1 MIMNATSDLCDEKG
15 KYNLILNIYMAK
27 LVELDDNAKFS
38 SQLEEDVGPIVF
50 MNKFTVKPEDF
61 DEFLKVWEKDAT
73 YFKSQPGFISAQLHK
88 GIGASGIFI
97 NYTVWEST
105 EHFKKAVYK
114 SDFQTWLSRYPAG
127 TIVSPHIFKKVA
139 VPGICVE

>member
-1 MIMNATSDLCDEKG
+1 
-15 KYNLILNIYMAK
+15 MAK

-73 YFKSQPGFISAQLHK
+73 YFKSQPGLISAQLHK
-88 GIGASGIFI
+88 GIGGSGIFI
-97 NYTVWEST
+97 NYAIWEST
-105 EHFKKAVYK
+105 AQLKKAV
-114 SDFQTWLSRYPAG
+114 SNTDFQSRLSKYPAS
-127 TIVSPHIFKKVA
+127 TNISPHIFKKVA

>member
-1 MIMNATSDLCDEKG
+1 
-15 KYNLILNIYMAK
+15 MAK
-27 LVELDDNAKFS
+27 LVELDDSVKFS

-61 DEFLKVWEKDAT
+61 DKFLKAWEKDAT
-73 YFKSQPGFISAQLHK
+73 YFKSQAGFISAQLHK

-97 NYTVWEST
+97 NYTIWEST
-105 EHFKKAVYK
+105 AHFRKAVHK
-114 SDFQTWLSRYPAG
+114 SDFQTWLSNYPAS
-127 TIVSPHIFKKVA
+127 TIVSPHLFKKVA